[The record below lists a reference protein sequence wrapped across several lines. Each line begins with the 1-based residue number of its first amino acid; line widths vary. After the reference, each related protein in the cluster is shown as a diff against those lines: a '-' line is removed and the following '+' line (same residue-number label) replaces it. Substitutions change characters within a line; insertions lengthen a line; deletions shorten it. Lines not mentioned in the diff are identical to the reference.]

1 MPKPIMIQTN
11 PNVPMRDSQTNSGS
25 SQPIL

>member
-1 MPKPIMIQTN
+1 MIQTN